1 MVRIL
6 RSQWTN
12 PIPTERVLND
22 PYVFI
27 AAPEPNIYVYGSP
40 GNEIEIP
47 LHSHVVGNPPP
58 AVRSVQGLP
67 AWAMQDGTFITGTL
81 PAGET
86 ETQSFDVEAEN

>member
-12 PIPTERVLND
+12 PIPTERVPIN
-22 PYVFI
+22 PYVYI
-27 AAPEPNIYVYGSP
+27 AVPQPNIYIYESP
-40 GNEIEIP
+40 GKEIRIP

-81 PAGET
+81 PNDET
-86 ETQSFDVEAEN
+86 ETVSFEVETEN